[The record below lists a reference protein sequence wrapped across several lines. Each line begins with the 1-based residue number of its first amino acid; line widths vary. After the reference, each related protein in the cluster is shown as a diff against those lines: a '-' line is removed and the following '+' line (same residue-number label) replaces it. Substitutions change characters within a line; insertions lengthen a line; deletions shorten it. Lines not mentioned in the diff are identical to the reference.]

1 MRGAWIVRRHIA
13 GGDIDTVHATYAEA
27 KRAERDA
34 IRAAATAY
42 GLAYRITLFMAGES
56 RPVAVA

>member
-1 MRGAWIVRRHIA
+1 MRGAWVVRRHTPQ
-13 GGDIDTVHATYAEA
+13 GDIDTLHATYAEA
-27 KRAERDA
+27 KRAEREA

-42 GLAYRITLFMAGES
+42 GLAYRITLLRAGES